1 MSATQSRLGSLGF
14 HSRRT
19 RSGEVSIPG
28 TRIVVLPRRLGTS
41 PESPRSAISR
51 ATRFLPI
58 RSPARVSWVWILGAP

>member
-28 TRIVVLPRRLGTS
+28 TRIVVLPLRLGTK
-41 PESPRSAISR
+41 PESWRWRINR
-51 ATRFLPI
+51 ATRFLAI
-58 RSPARVSWVWILGAP
+58 RSPALVS